1 MPRLLCRKIYKWLPS
16 RFVAH
21 WCCLT
26 LLSKASLPSD
36 MFSSTVAM
44 QELCSGKDIF
54 SFDFNSVTCL
64 LNSMMI
70 VPDWVWSQP
79 LWMATADGSHQ
90 TLVESSLSRFWLD
103 MAWNVFSTSNFVHQE
118 FEFYSCCGEALTSLS
133 IFLFTSLI
141 AVLGSK
147 RRSRSCHS
155 FFWSSLPTLLTGLLL
170 AYCTSFLKLV
180 ALLWSTPDTAFLWSF
195 VDLLFLL
202 TSVSVLRVLTSL
214 STPACWA
221 AALSSHLA
229 MHFHTTLSSFITS
242 SWV

>member
-1 MPRLLCRKIYKWLPS
+1 MDKCATDILRFHVMPRLLCRKKYKWLPS
-16 RFVAH
+16 RFVAP

-90 TLVESSLSRFWLD
+90 TLVESSLSRFCLD
-103 MAWNVFSTSNFVHQE
+103 GLECVFHLKLCSPGVR
-118 FEFYSCCGEALTSLS
+118 
-133 IFLFTSLI
+133 
-141 AVLGSK
+141 V
-147 RRSRSCHS
+147 
-155 FFWSSLPTLLTGLLL
+155 LLL
-170 AYCTSFLKLV
+170 
-180 ALLWSTPDTAFLWSF
+180 LW
-195 VDLLFLL
+195 
-202 TSVSVLRVLTSL
+202 
-214 STPACWA
+214 
-221 AALSSHLA
+221 
-229 MHFHTTLSSFITS
+229 
-242 SWV
+242 